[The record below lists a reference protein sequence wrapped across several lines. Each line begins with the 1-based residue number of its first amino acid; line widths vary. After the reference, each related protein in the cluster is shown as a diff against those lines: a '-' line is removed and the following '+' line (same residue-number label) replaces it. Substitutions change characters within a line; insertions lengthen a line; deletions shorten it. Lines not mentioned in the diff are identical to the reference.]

1 MKKIM
6 LVMVMAMTC
15 HIMFAQSALFKKYDN
30 VKGVSTVYISKA
42 LLSMIPYMNIGN
54 KDISRIAGKL
64 DCVQIL
70 SCERPSLVSDIKSE
84 AISYFNSGNFK
95 SGGYTSLMKVTDDDG
110 GQTIIYGRSIDKG
123 KSEFILFS
131 CREDEVG
138 IINVTGTI
146 TLNDIRQIT
155 NK

>member
-42 LLSMIPYMNIGN
+42 LLSMIPDMNIGN

-110 GQTIIYGRSIDKG
+110 QTIIYGRSIDKG
-123 KSEFILFS
+123 KSELILFS
-131 CREDEVG
+131 CREDEVS

-146 TLNDIRQIT
+146 TLNDIKQIT

>member
-42 LLSMIPYMNIGN
+42 LLSMIPDMNIGN
-54 KDISRIAGKL
+54 KDISKIAGKL

-84 AISYFNSGNFK
+84 AISYFNSSHFK
-95 SGGYTSLMKVTDDDG
+95 SGGYTTLMKLTDDDG
-110 GQTIIYGRSIDKG
+110 GQTIIYGRSVDKG

-146 TLNDIRQIT
+146 TLNDIKQIT